1 MPKKGNY
8 NHDYYRVR
16 GKEPGNQDAQ
26 PERTRKEY
34 AAARKKMPATGTTA
48 PGNKGKQKVVTSN
61 PKST

>member
-1 MPKKGNY
+1 VPKKGNY
-8 NHDYYRVR
+8 NHDYYKIR

-34 AAARKKMPATGTTA
+34 ATGRKKVLLKGTA
-48 PGNKGKQKVVTSN
+48 VPRNKGKQKVVTSN

>member
-8 NHDYYRVR
+8 NHDYYKVR

-34 AAARKKMPATGTTA
+34 AIRRKGVAPTGTTV
-48 PGNKGKQKVVTSN
+48 PRNKGKQSGTSN